1 MPVLDGMHSFLAGVR
16 CLHQYRDF
24 LKDEDVI
31 DVDLNSVKLKKYH
44 DELSKSEF
52 VSEAQAL
59 NMFFDL
65 GLNANQSNVITN
77 EEELLSSAKDMGGFP
92 LVLKLPLKMSILK
105 SDWWNSSEE
114 TWFKRKNELAT
125 TSEKSARR
133 CLACKD
139 D

>member
-1 MPVLDGMHSFLAGVR
+1 MKQANDRTGKPVFLVSNRQGTGIHPLAVEATNKGMPVLDGMHSFLAGVR

-24 LKDEDVI
+24 IKNEDVI
-31 DVDLNSVKLKKYH
+31 DVDLNSDKLKKYQ

-77 EEELLSSAKDMGGFP
+77 EEELLSSAKDMGFP
-92 LVLKLPLKMSILK
+92 WS
-105 SDWWNSSEE
+105 
-114 TWFKRKNELAT
+114 
-125 TSEKSARR
+125 
-133 CLACKD
+133 
-139 D
+139 